1 MWCENTLFQNELTAY
16 LHMSTHHCLK
26 NQNVKLRL
34 SIIGLKHGPSKVYGL
49 SQCISYNW
57 GQGLNANDD
66 HNHAHTTIHKCNKID
81 HAPHDGHT
89 LLLE

>member
-16 LHMSTHHCLK
+16 LHMLTHHCLK

-66 HNHAHTTIHKCNKID
+66 HNMHILPSTNVIKLTMHLMMVTHYY
-81 HAPHDGHT
+81 
-89 LLLE
+89 